1 MARFRG
7 PSCKVC
13 RREGVKLFLKG
24 EKCASDKCVFNK
36 RKNAPGEQRNFRKK
50 ISDYGLQLREKQKLK
65 RTYGVLEKQFKLYF
79 KKAEK
84 SREVTGTA
92 FLQFLE
98 RRLDNVIFRLAF
110 CPSRASS
117 RQLVR
122 HGFVYVNSRR
132 VDIPSYLVKEGDAIQ
147 IKSRQEDKLKRLRQ
161 RAQGLSKQREVVRW
175 LAADYETLDAK
186 VTGTP
191 SREDLQL
198 PIQEQLI
205 IELYSR

>member
-7 PSCKVC
+7 PSCKIC
-13 RREGVKLFLKG
+13 RREGMKLFLKG
-24 EKCASDKCVFNK
+24 EKCVSDKCVFNK
-36 RKNAPGEQRNFRKK
+36 RKYAPGEHRDFRRKA
-50 ISDYGLQLREKQKLK
+50 SDYGLQLREKQKLK
-65 RTYGVLEKQFKLYF
+65 RIYGVLEKQFKLYF
-79 KKAEK
+79 KKAKK

-98 RRLDNVIFRLAF
+98 RRLDNVIFRLTF
-110 CPSRASS
+110 SPSRASS

-132 VDIPSYLVKEGDAIQ
+132 VDIPSYLVKEGDDIQ
-147 IKSRQEDKLKRLRQ
+147 IKSGDEEKLKRLRRQ
-161 RAQGLSKQREVVRW
+161 AQQLSKQREPVRW
-175 LAADYETLDAK
+175 LAVDYETLAAR
-186 VTGTP
+186 VTATP
-191 SREDLQL
+191 SREDMHL